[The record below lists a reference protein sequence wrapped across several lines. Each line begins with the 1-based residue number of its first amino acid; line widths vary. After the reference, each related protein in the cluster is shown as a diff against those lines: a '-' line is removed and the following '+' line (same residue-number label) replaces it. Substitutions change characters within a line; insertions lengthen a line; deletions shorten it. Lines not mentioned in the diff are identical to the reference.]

1 MNIDKI
7 AIDVVL
13 LLPPEIEDFCRKIN
27 QFSNRENYPSFL
39 DGYNPHI
46 TLGMGSVLVD
56 DLPNFES
63 EIKTIC
69 NELKDF
75 TVRLNSLKTGKY
87 LYFEVEVS
95 EQLKNLH
102 KKVFDVISKNTA
114 GEVAFENFFEMFE
127 YSTVVDWVN
136 NFAKNSAY
144 ENYSAHITLGKDVEG
159 CDTDLE
165 FPVSFKPKEI
175 GIFHLGI
182 HGTCKQ
188 KIKSFIL

>member
-1 MNIDKI
+1 
-7 AIDVVL
+7 
-13 LLPPEIEDFCRKIN
+13 
-27 QFSNRENYPSFL
+27 
-39 DGYNPHI
+39 
-46 TLGMGSVLVD
+46 MGSVLVD

-87 LYFEVEVS
+87 LYFEVEVD

-114 GEVAFENFFEMFE
+114 GEITHVNFFGMSE
-127 YSTVVDWVN
+127 YSTIVDWVN
-136 NFAKNSAY
+136 NFAKNIAY
-144 ENYSAHITLGKDVEG
+144 ENYGAHITLGKDVEV
-159 CDTDLE
+159 CDVNLE
-165 FPVSFKPKEI
+165 FPILFEPKEI